1 MKTIL
6 RPALALLIIFSVFL
20 GLGYPLLMTGISQLL
35 FPFEANG
42 SILRKDGTA
51 VGSALI
57 GQPFSSASYFWGRL
71 SATAAMPFDA
81 SASAGSNL
89 GPTNPALAQAAASRI
104 AALKA
109 ADAQNP
115 LPIPVD
121 LVTASGS
128 GLDPHLSPA
137 GAYYQVGR
145 IARERKLPEAAVL
158 RLIEQHI
165 QGRTLGIFGEPRV
178 NVLELNLALDK
189 LVKGSNKN

>member
-71 SATAAMPFDA
+71 SATVAMPFDA